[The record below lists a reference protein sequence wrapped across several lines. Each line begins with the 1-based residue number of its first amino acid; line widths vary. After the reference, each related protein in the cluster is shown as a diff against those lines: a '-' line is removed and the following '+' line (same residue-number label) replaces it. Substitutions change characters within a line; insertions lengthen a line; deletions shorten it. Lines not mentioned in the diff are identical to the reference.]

1 MMKWGVLNMPK
12 VMPKITVISKRRL
25 QLSEAFAASHIPGA
39 GGTGDFFDGGGQACG
54 IAPHSVPLVV
64 SPQWLSSLPDYIL
77 LDSGNSTTGWGS
89 HLLFTAPRHVIQA
102 LTPDDVPRALAEI
115 DRWSRRTWTAGYLR
129 YEAAAALLPQR
140 CRRRL
145 RQSRPQGPLVWFGVY
160 DSPLP
165 VAGIVSRCD
174 FSVPV
179 SLRAGMPYR
188 RYADAMRTIKSFI
201 RMGETYQVNFTFDF
215 LFKAGCSAEFL
226 YFLLRRKQMT
236 PFGAAIRNTQERIL
250 SFSPELFFERRESRI
265 RTCPMKGTAAR
276 GINEEEDARIQNA
289 LCRDVKN
296 RAENLM
302 IVDLLRNDL
311 GRICRS
317 GSVNVPSLFDIET
330 HPTVHQMTSRIEGHL
345 RDGIGYAEILKSLFP
360 CGSVTGAP
368 KIRTMEIID
377 SLEEGPRGV
386 YCGAIGY
393 TSPQGR
399 GVFSVPIRTLQQ
411 TSGRTD
417 WIYRA
422 GSGVVWDSGV
432 RSEWREV
439 QVKTAFLTA
448 QPVPEFQLLETMLWD
463 GGAIVFEQQHL
474 SRLRQSAR
482 QLGFQYHRQNVA
494 EILTRIKAG
503 ISASPRM
510 IRLLLAKDGTV
521 CYEQHEIQPDQPP
534 AVVRIARMCVD
545 RHNVMLRHKTTYR
558 PWYEQTLSRIRKR
571 ELWDEIFLNQDGEI
585 CEGARSSVF
594 LRLADGCLYTPPLS
608 SGLLPGILR
617 RNLLEQGEC
626 REKRLCRQDL
636 ESATAVY
643 CGNSVRGLV
652 QVSVRRE

>member
-12 VMPKITVISKRRL
+12 VMLKITVISKRHP
-25 QLSEAFAASHIPGA
+25 QSIKAFGASHMPGV
-39 GGTGDFFDGGGQACG
+39 GGAGDFFDGDGQTCG
-54 IAPHSVPLVV
+54 IPQYSVPLVV
-64 SPQWLSSLPDYIL
+64 SPQLLSLLPDYIL
-77 LDSGNSTTGWGS
+77 LDRGNSAAGWGA
-89 HLLFTAPRHVIQA
+89 HLLFTAPRHVVQA
-102 LTPDDVPRALAEI
+102 LTLDDVPGALAEI
-115 DRWSRRTWTAGYLR
+115 DRWSRRAWTAGYLR

-145 RQSRPQGPLVWFGVY
+145 RRSRPQGPLVWFGIY
-160 DSPLP
+160 DSPVP
-165 VAGIVSRCD
+165 VAGIVSPYD
-174 FSVPV
+174 FPVPV

-188 RYADAMRTIKSFI
+188 RYADAIRSIKSFI

-236 PFGAAIRNTQERIL
+236 PFGAAIKNATERIL
-250 SFSPELFFERRESRI
+250 SFSPELFFERRASRI

-276 GINEEEDARIQNA
+276 GMSEEEDARIQNA

-330 HPTVHQMTSRIEGHL
+330 HPTVHQMTSRIEGRL
-345 RDGIGYAEILKSLFP
+345 RDGIGYAEILQALFP

-377 SLEEGPRGV
+377 SLEEEDRGV

-393 TSPQGR
+393 TSPQGQA
-399 GVFSVPIRTLQQ
+399 VFSVPIRTLQQ
-411 TSGRTD
+411 AAAQTD
-417 WIYRA
+417 WRYRA

-432 RSEWREV
+432 RSEWQEV
-439 QVKTAFLTA
+439 QTKTAFLTA
-448 QPVPEFQLLETMLWD
+448 QPLPDFQLLETMLWD
-463 GGAIVFEQQHL
+463 GNAIVFEQQHL
-474 SRLRQSAR
+474 NRLRQSAR
-482 QLGFQYHRQNVA
+482 QLGFQYHKKNVV
-494 EILTRIKAG
+494 EVLERIKAG
-503 ISASPRM
+503 VPESPRM
-510 IRLLLAKDGTV
+510 IRLLLSHEGV
-521 CYEQHEIQPDQPP
+521 LGYEQHLIQSDQPP
-534 AVVRIARMCVD
+534 AVVRIARICID

-558 PWYEQTLSRIRKR
+558 PWYEQTLRRIRKR

-608 SGLLPGILR
+608 SGVLPGILR
-617 RNLLEQGEC
+617 RNMLEQGEC
-626 REKRLCRQDL
+626 REKHLCRQDL
-636 ESATAVY
+636 ESAAAVY